1 MGAMSAV
8 YLWFEFRRITRREA
22 EEAAGSSLALSTG
35 R

>member
-1 MGAMSAV
+1 MSAV

-22 EEAAGSSLALSTG
+22 AEAAEAASGMALSTG

>member
-1 MGAMSAV
+1 V

-22 EEAAGSSLALSTG
+22 AEAASTSVALSTG